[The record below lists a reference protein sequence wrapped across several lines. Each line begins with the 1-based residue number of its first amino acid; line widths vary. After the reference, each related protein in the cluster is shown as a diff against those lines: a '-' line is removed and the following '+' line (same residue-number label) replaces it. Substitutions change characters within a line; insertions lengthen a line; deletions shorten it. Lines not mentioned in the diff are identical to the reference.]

1 MSKIRVA
8 EDVSPDEILD
18 ATTIGQPNIIQAHG
32 ITKMFGKTR
41 VLEDINLN
49 VPQGSVLA
57 LLGPNGAGKTTIVRI
72 LTTLLKPDGGSITIA
87 DYDVVREPDKVRSVI
102 GVAGQSIS
110 VDSYL
115 SGLQNLMMIGRLYR
129 FSGKDA
135 KRRAQELIEQFE
147 LTEAANRPV
156 LTYSGGMR
164 RRLDLAAS
172 LVAAPPIL
180 FLDEPT
186 TGLDP
191 ESRNTAWEVIRSLVR
206 NGTTL
211 LLTTQY
217 LEEADQLADTV
228 TVIDHGRIRISDTPA
243 NLKKELGGERLDI
256 ELTDPTDMARIPMLR
271 AKALPTEIKKGTMS
285 FTIPEGEGG
294 LKEVAAIL
302 QQLITAGVAVRDYTI
317 QRPTLEEAFLQ
328 LVGTKSPSS
337 KPVVEERS

>member
-1 MSKIRVA
+1 MTA
-8 EDVSPDEILD
+8 
-18 ATTIGQPNIIQAHG
+18 NIVQTQG
-32 ITKMFGKTR
+32 ITKTFGKTR
-41 VLEDINLN
+41 VLEDIDLN

-57 LLGPNGAGKTTIVRI
+57 LLGPNGAGKTTTVRI
-72 LTTLLKPDGGSITIA
+72 LTTLLKPDSGSMTIGG
-87 DYDVVREPDKVRSVI
+87 YDGLREPDKVRSII

-110 VDSYL
+110 VDGYL
-115 SGLQNLMMIGRLYR
+115 SGLQNLMMIGHLYR
-129 FSGKDA
+129 FSRKDA
-135 KRRAQELIEQFE
+135 KRRAQDLIEQFE

-172 LVAAPPIL
+172 LMAAPPIL

-206 NGTTL
+206 GGTTL

-228 TVIDHGRIRISDTPA
+228 AVIHHGRIITSDTPA
-243 NLKKELGGERLDI
+243 NLKNQLGGERLDI
-256 ELTDPTDMARIPMLR
+256 QLTDPADMTKIPMLR
-271 AKALPTEIKKGTMS
+271 AKALPMEIQQGALS
-285 FTIPEGEGG
+285 FAISEGEGG
-294 LKEVAAIL
+294 LKEVASIL
-302 QQLITAGVAVRDYTI
+302 QQLITAGVAVKDYAL

-328 LVGTKSPSS
+328 LVGAKANQS
-337 KPVVEERS
+337 VVEERN

>member
-1 MSKIRVA
+1 MSKVFVA
-8 EDVSPDEILD
+8 EDVSPDA
-18 ATTIGQPNIIQAHG
+18 ATMVQPNIVQARR
-32 ITKMFGKTR
+32 ITKMFGKRR

-57 LLGPNGAGKTTIVRI
+57 LLGPNGAGKTTTVRI
-72 LTTLLKPDGGSITIA
+72 LTTLLKPDGGSVTIA
-87 DYDVVREPDKVRSVI
+87 GYDALREPEKARSVI
-102 GVAGQSIS
+102 GVAGQSVS
-110 VDSYL
+110 VDGYL

-135 KRRAQELIEQFE
+135 KRRAQELIEQFQ
-147 LTEAANRPV
+147 LTESAHRPV
-156 LTYSGGMR
+156 MTYSGGMR

-172 LVAAPPIL
+172 LVAAPPVL

-191 ESRNTAWEVIRSLVR
+191 ESRNTAWEVIRNLVR
-206 NGTTL
+206 SGTTL

-228 TVIDHGRIRISDTPA
+228 TVIDHGRILTSDTPA
-243 NLKKELGGERLDI
+243 NLKKKLGGERLDI
-256 ELTDPTDMARIPMLR
+256 KLTNPADLTRIPMLR
-271 AKALPTEIKKGTMS
+271 AKALPTEIQNGALS
-285 FTIPEGEGG
+285 FAIPEGESG
-294 LKEVAAIL
+294 LMEVAAIL

-328 LVGTKSPSS
+328 LVGTKASS
-337 KPVVEERS
+337 NKSVVEERN